1 MIEAP
6 KKPSGQYV
14 IISDYIDSSK
24 IDELKVHLESVEYYG
39 ASYMIDSVI
48 VDDVESHILRF
59 YVPLNN
65 KNLMNL
71 RSTLKRENA
80 FTDIIG
86 QFGSEKSK
94 RKPTKEKKDNE
105 EGII

>member
-1 MIEAP
+1 MIEAIE
-6 KKPSGQYV
+6 KPNGQQV

-24 IDELKVHLESVEYYG
+24 IDELKSYLESVEYYG
-39 ASYMIDSVI
+39 ASYMVDSVTI
-48 VDDVESHILRF
+48 DGEENHILRF

-65 KNLMNL
+65 KNLVNL